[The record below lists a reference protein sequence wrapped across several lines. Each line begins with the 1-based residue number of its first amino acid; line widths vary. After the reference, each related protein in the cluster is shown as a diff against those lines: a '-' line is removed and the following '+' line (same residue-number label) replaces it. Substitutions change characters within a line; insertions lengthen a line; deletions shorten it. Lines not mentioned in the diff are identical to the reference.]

1 MPRTIDSI
9 VENHQVARERRN
21 AGKPV
26 WDHRINI
33 KEILFRNRL
42 NETNEHA
49 ATVGNEL
56 STLLKQSV
64 PKAWLDI
71 SSPDFDDDIDNYI
84 DWLSH
89 LKGAGE
95 AEGAVLEDLNSIL
108 DQLYDW
114 ADHKRVWLGL

>member
-95 AEGAVLEDLNSIL
+95 AQGAVLEDLNSIL